1 MLFVTDE
8 FPKNHPF
15 ASPGVTRM
23 ASPHAHAS
31 SCKCS
36 DPNCPVV
43 VMMRKIK
50 DMPTNGDV
58 WSIEEV
64 SGFNMATTAA
74 VKNRLDMV
82 SPT

>member
-1 MLFVTDE
+1 
-8 FPKNHPF
+8 
-15 ASPGVTRM
+15 
-23 ASPHAHAS
+23 
-31 SCKCS
+31 
-36 DPNCPVV
+36 
-43 VMMRKIK
+43 MMRKIK